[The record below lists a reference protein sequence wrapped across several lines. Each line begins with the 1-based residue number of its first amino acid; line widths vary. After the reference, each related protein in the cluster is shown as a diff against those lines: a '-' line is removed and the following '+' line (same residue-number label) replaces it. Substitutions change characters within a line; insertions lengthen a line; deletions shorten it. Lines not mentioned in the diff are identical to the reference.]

1 MAPHTIN
8 VTAAYRQLGKNDMLT
23 LVAVAPFDKQYH

>member
-8 VTAAYRQLGKNDMLT
+8 VTAA
-23 LVAVAPFDKQYH
+23 DKEA